1 MPIINFIDDF
11 GLYCNIYRALIGLYI
26 INATFTILERRR
38 RTNIFPLTI
47 GPYSSNLEGVI
58 NIIGS
63 FLVQLDASIII
74 TINRQETLV
83 YAIIVYFIANI
94 L

>member
-1 MPIINFIDDF
+1 M
-11 GLYCNIYRALIGLYI
+11 YRALIGLYI
-26 INATFTILERRR
+26 INGVFTILERRR

-47 GPYSSNLEGVI
+47 SPYSSNLEGVI
-58 NIIGS
+58 DAIGL
-63 FLVQLDASIII
+63 FLVQLDTSMLM

-83 YAIIVYFIANI
+83 YTIIVYFIANM